1 MPPSI
6 WSLTRRVQLKVFKE
20 TGVILTGVGV
30 YSYNTKND
38 EAAQIRNTIQ
48 EKVLAHD
55 WALQLH
61 GFHADMEAKEIR
73 FDVVMS
79 FDADP
84 QEAIATLYEEIGAL
98 YPDYKLLIVRDVDLT
113 D

>member
-1 MPPSI
+1 M
-6 WSLTRRVQLKVFKE
+6 
-20 TGVILTGVGV
+20 G
-30 YSYNTKND
+30 
-38 EAAQIRNTIQ
+38 
-48 EKVLAHD
+48 
-55 WALQLH
+55 
-61 GFHADMEAKEIR
+61 
-73 FDVVMS
+73 